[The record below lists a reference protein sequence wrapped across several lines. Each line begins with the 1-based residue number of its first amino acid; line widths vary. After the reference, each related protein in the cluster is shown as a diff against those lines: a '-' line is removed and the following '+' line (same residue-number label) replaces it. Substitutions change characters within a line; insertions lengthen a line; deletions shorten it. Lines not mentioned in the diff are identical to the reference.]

1 VVVVAGFWRVH
12 SGEGNAYQR
21 RQSVY
26 ISFCSFFKALRFQA
40 AAWIEI
46 GTTEPAGTVARRDGG
61 GNREDRSKGGSDA
74 GASTEPKQGAGA
86 LRCLLSR
93 FPLSGST
100 MSPLRHLFDLLLS
113 HPHCPSVA
121 TIPKFEEN
129 GCIKCE
135 NDEKFDREI
144 RNLARMIILFFL

>member
-26 ISFCSFFKALRFQA
+26 ISFYSFFKALRFQA

-100 MSPLRHLFDLLLS
+100 MSPLRHLFDSLLS